1 LIACAATSEGDADTA
16 STQKELSV
24 KRSPH
29 KAGPHASPAKQL
41 AGSIGRFDP
50 AIGKLVRS
58 ARAALRKRLPTAI
71 ELVYDNYNALAI
83 GFGSTERAS
92 DAIVSLAVYARGINL
107 YFIYGATLPD
117 PHNLLEGSG
126 NQGRFIRLED
136 VAALDRPAVA
146 ALLQAAVQDAKPPL
160 PATGR
165 GYTVIKS
172 VSAKQRPRRPASR

>member
-1 LIACAATSEGDADTA
+1 M
-16 STQKELSV
+16 
-24 KRSPH
+24 KRSLP
-29 KAGPHASPAKQL
+29 KARPPESPAKQL
-41 AGSIGRFDP
+41 ASFISRFDP
-50 AIGKLVRS
+50 VIGKLARS

-117 PHNLLEGSG
+117 PDHLLKGSG

-136 VAALDRPAVA
+136 VAAFDRPAVA
-146 ALLQAAVQDAKPPL
+146 ALVRAAIHHANPPL
-160 PATGR
+160 SATGR
-165 GYTVIKS
+165 GHTVIKS
-172 VSAKQRPRRPASR
+172 VSAKQRSRRQASR